1 MTGLALDDTLGAA
14 FLGTVATS
22 CLYGITLVQTYIY
35 YKRNSS
41 DPTYLKLLVFFL
53 WVLDSLHLALITHS
67 LYFYAVTN
75 FSNLLELMIPTWS
88 ILSQIVV
95 TGVSDG
101 TVRGIFCQRVWK
113 LSNKNW
119 LLCLAIVVSSLV
131 VFSGSIAFAVK
142 GYVGSLQSIFR
153 DPWSDMNSTRFSI
166 ASFADLSQISDIL
179 YVSLGAGVVA
189 DVLIA
194 ASMCVLLAKRRTG
207 FARTDSMV
215 RVLMMYSINTGALTS
230 LCAMLCLV
238 TYANMPNDFVFIAFY
253 FVLPKLFLNSLLAT
267 LNARRPLRE
276 SNSAAMVPIPLSTTS
291 NSRMSFS
298 SRPQYSHSRGGHSD
312 QRNLEIQVQTVTDS
326 KTDPDPHGEVKEV
339 RGESEPKSWHPVYS
353 TAEEPIAIAV

>member
-1 MTGLALDDTLGAA
+1 MVGLALDDTLGAA
-14 FLGTVATS
+14 FLGATTPHNNCS
-22 CLYGITLVQTYIY
+22 LYGITIVQTYIY
-35 YKRNSS
+35 YKRNRS
-41 DPTYLKLLVFFL
+41 DPTYLKLLVTST
-53 WVLDSLHLALITHS
+53 VHRMLDSLHLALITHAV
-67 LYFYAVTN
+67 YFYAVTN
-75 FSNLLELMIPTWS
+75 FTNLLELMIPTWCVFLPTAS
-88 ILSQIVV
+88 
-95 TGVSDG
+95 GVSDG

-113 LSNKNW
+113 LSNRNW

-142 GYVGSLQSIFR
+142 G
-153 DPWSDMNSTRFSI
+153 FSI
-166 ASFADLSQISDIL
+166 ASFADLPQISDIL

-230 LCAMLCLV
+230 LCAMLCLI
-238 TYANMPNDFVFIAFY
+238 TYANMPNNFVFIAFY

-267 LNARRPLRE
+267 LNARRRLRE
-276 SNSAAMVPIPLSTTS
+276 SSSAAMVSIPLSTTS

-298 SRPQYSHSRGGHSD
+298 SRPQYSHNRGGQSD
-312 QRNLEIQVQTVTDS
+312 QLNLEIQVQTVTDS
-326 KTDPDPHGEVKEV
+326 KTDPDPHGECKE
-339 RGESEPKSWHPVYS
+339 ESESKSWHPVYS